1 MIVAVMTV
9 DVALFEA
16 MTLKDK
22 RRVLQSFT
30 TRLRDQ
36 FNVSVT
42 EVDYG
47 DSPKRSKLGIAAVS
61 NDTRVA
67 HSILDKI
74 VEMVRRTGGMSLL
87 TYEREML

>member
-1 MIVAVMTV
+1 MIVAVMTI

-22 RRVLQSFT
+22 RRVLQSFV
-30 TRLRDQ
+30 TRLRDK

-42 EVDYG
+42 EVGYG
-47 DSPKRSKLGIAAVS
+47 DSPKRSKLGVAAVS
-61 NDTRVA
+61 TDTRAA
-67 HSILDKI
+67 HAVLDKI
-74 VEMVRRTGGMSLL
+74 VEMVRHTGGMTLL

>member
-1 MIVAVMTV
+1 MIVAVMTI

-22 RRVLQSFT
+22 RRVLQSFKV
-30 TRLRDQ
+30 RLRDK

-61 NDTRVA
+61 TETREA
-67 HSILDKI
+67 HSVLDKV
-74 VEMVRRTGGMSLL
+74 VEMVRHTGGLTLL